1 MGLKDK
7 LKDLLNKVE
16 SGIAAEEDI
25 AEELEGLSVLVE
37 EEEVVYEPPKD
48 LALDWEELKDI
59 FNLQAQLKII
69 SEALGA
75 LVIRYEATKDSML
88 KAREENLD
96 RTKKEI
102 DRIRMDFGLPDN
114 ANYTLNLP
122 EKEGES
128 GSFTLDEDQPLPN
141 PAD

>member
-16 SGIAAEEDI
+16 SGAAAEADI

-37 EEEVVYEPPKD
+37 EEEEEEAYEAPKN
-48 LALDWEELKDI
+48 LNLDWEEVRDI
-59 FNLQAQLKII
+59 YNLQAQLKII
-69 SEALGA
+69 SEAIGA
-75 LVIRYEATKDSML
+75 LVIRFEATKESML
-88 KAREENLD
+88 KAREENLA
-96 RTKKEI
+96 RTKGEI

-122 EKEGES
+122 EKEGDT
-128 GSFTLDEDQPLPN
+128 GSFVLDEDQPE
-141 PAD
+141 DS

>member
-16 SGIAAEEDI
+16 SGAAAEADI

-37 EEEVVYEPPKD
+37 EEEEEEAYEAPKN
-48 LALDWEELKDI
+48 LNLDWEEVRDI
-59 FNLQAQLKII
+59 YNLQAQLKII
-69 SEALGA
+69 SEAIGA
-75 LVIRYEATKDSML
+75 LVIRFEATKASML
-88 KAREENLD
+88 KAREENLA
-96 RTKKEI
+96 RTKGEI

-122 EKEGES
+122 EKEGDT
-128 GSFTLDEDQPLPN
+128 GSFVLDEDQPE
-141 PAD
+141 DS